1 MGNLKLF
8 LKENKVKKE
17 NEFYAASSNLTD
29 ENGDAMLWE
38 IRHIT
43 TREDERI
50 REECME
56 YAKGRGV
63 RVDYNL
69 YMKKL
74 AAASVVYPPLY
85 NAQLQDSYDV
95 KSPED
100 LLFELIDNPGEYQN
114 FLKFVQKMNGFDV
127 GIAEKVEK
135 AKN

>member
-1 MGNLKLF
+1 MENLKLF

-17 NEFYAASSNLTD
+17 NVFYAASTSIKD
-29 ENGDAMLWE
+29 ENGEVLKWE

-43 TREDERI
+43 TCEDEKIREDCM
-50 REECME
+50 RE
-56 YAKGRGV
+56 AKRGV

-69 YMKKL
+69 YLKKL

-95 KSPED
+95 RSPED
-100 LLFELIDNPGEYQN
+100 LLFELIDNPGEYQE
-114 FLKFVQKMNGFDV
+114 FLKFVQKVNGFDV
-127 GIAEKVEK
+127 TLKEKVDE